1 MLEKCSVTV
10 DDISKLLIY
19 LPGKDFS
26 IGSRFFGER
35 KFEELLELVESCIK
49 QYKRSSVYREKHPD
63 FNMEKMMELRSLVQ
77 EYYRFLYIEDDN
89 LDTDDIETL
98 EKLEEYDEEFCYF
111 ILASR

>member
-10 DDISKLLIY
+10 DDISNLLIY

-26 IGSRFFGER
+26 IGSRFLGER

-49 QYKRSSVYREKHPD
+49 QYKRSSVYREKYPNFD
-63 FNMEKMMELRSLVQ
+63 REKMMEFRSVLQ
-77 EYYRFLYIEDDN
+77 EYCRFLYIEEELEEEDF
-89 LDTDDIETL
+89 ETL

>member
-19 LPGKDFS
+19 LPGKDFG

-49 QYKRSSVYREKHPD
+49 QYKRSSAYREKYSD
-63 FNMEKMMELRSLVQ
+63 FDMEKMLEFRSIIQ
-77 EYYRFLYIEDDN
+77 EYCRFLYIEEELEEEDF
-89 LDTDDIETL
+89 ETL

>member
-10 DDISKLLIY
+10 DDISNLLIY

-26 IGSRFFGER
+26 IGSRFLGER

-49 QYKRSSVYREKHPD
+49 LYKRSSTYREKYPN
-63 FNMEKMMELRSLVQ
+63 FNMDKMMEFRSVIQ
-77 EYYRFLYIEDDN
+77 EYCRFLYIEDRLEEEEDF
-89 LDTDDIETL
+89 ETL

>member
-10 DDISKLLIY
+10 DDISNLLIY

-26 IGSRFFGER
+26 IGSRFLGER

-49 QYKRSSVYREKHPD
+49 LYKRSSTYREKYPN
-63 FNMEKMMELRSLVQ
+63 FNMEKMMEFRSVIQ
-77 EYYRFLYIEDDN
+77 EYCRFLYIEDGLEEEDF
-89 LDTDDIETL
+89 ETL

>member
-1 MLEKCSVTV
+1 MLEKCSVSTK
-10 DDISKLLIY
+10 DIGELLIY

-26 IGSRFFGER
+26 IGSKFLSER

-63 FNMEKMMELRSLVQ
+63 FDMEKMLEFRSLIQ
-77 EYYRFLYIEDDN
+77 EYCRFLYIEEETEEEDF
-89 LDTDDIETL
+89 ETL

-111 ILASR
+111 IVASR

>member
-10 DDISKLLIY
+10 DDISNLLIY

-26 IGSRFFGER
+26 IGSRFLGER

-49 QYKRSSVYREKHPD
+49 LYKRSSTYREKYPN
-63 FNMEKMMELRSLVQ
+63 FNMEKMMEFRSVIQ
-77 EYYRFLYIEDDN
+77 EYCRFLYIEDGLEEEDF
-89 LDTDDIETL
+89 ETL
-98 EKLEEYDEEFCYF
+98 EKIEEYDEEFCYL

>member
-10 DDISKLLIY
+10 DDISNLLIY

-26 IGSRFFGER
+26 IGSRFLGER

-49 QYKRSSVYREKHPD
+49 LYKRSSTYREKYPN
-63 FNMEKMMELRSLVQ
+63 FNMEKMMEFRSVIQ
-77 EYYRFLYIEDDN
+77 EYCRFLYIEDGLEEEDF
-89 LDTDDIETL
+89 ETL
-98 EKLEEYDEEFCYF
+98 EKIEEYDEEFCYF

>member
-19 LPGKDFS
+19 LPGKDFG
-26 IGSRFFGER
+26 IGSRFLGER

-49 QYKRSSVYREKHPD
+49 QYKRSSAYREKYSD
-63 FNMEKMMELRSLVQ
+63 FDMEKMLEFRSIIQ
-77 EYYRFLYIEDDN
+77 EYCRFLYIEDEIEEDF
-89 LDTDDIETL
+89 ETL
-98 EKLEEYDEEFCYF
+98 EKIEEYDEEFCYF

>member
-1 MLEKCSVTV
+1 MLEKCLVTV

-26 IGSRFFGER
+26 IGSRFLGER

-49 QYKRSSVYREKHPD
+49 QYKRSSAYREKYSD
-63 FNMEKMMELRSLVQ
+63 FDMEKMLEFRSVIQ
-77 EYYRFLYIEDDN
+77 EYCRFLYIEDETEEDF
-89 LDTDDIETL
+89 ETL

>member
-10 DDISKLLIY
+10 DDISNLLIY

-26 IGSRFFGER
+26 IGSRFLGER
-35 KFEELLELVESCIK
+35 KFEELLELAESCIK
-49 QYKRSSVYREKHPD
+49 QYKRSSVYREKYPNFD
-63 FNMEKMMELRSLVQ
+63 MEKMMEFRSVLQ
-77 EYYRFLYIEDDN
+77 EYCRFLYIEEELEEEDF
-89 LDTDDIETL
+89 ETL

>member
-19 LPGKDFS
+19 LPGKDFG
-26 IGSRFFGER
+26 IGSRFLGER

-49 QYKRSSVYREKHPD
+49 QYKRSSAYREKYPYFD
-63 FNMEKMMELRSLVQ
+63 MEKMLEFRSIIQ
-77 EYYRFLYIEDDN
+77 EYCRFLYIEDEIEEDF
-89 LDTDDIETL
+89 ETL
-98 EKLEEYDEEFCYF
+98 EKIEEYDEEFCYF

>member
-10 DDISKLLIY
+10 DDISNLLIY

-26 IGSRFFGER
+26 IGSRFLGER

-49 QYKRSSVYREKHPD
+49 QYKRSSVYREKYPNFD
-63 FNMEKMMELRSLVQ
+63 MEKMMEFRSVLQ
-77 EYYRFLYIEDDN
+77 EYCRFLYIEEELEEEDF
-89 LDTDDIETL
+89 ETL

>member
-10 DDISKLLIY
+10 DDISNLLIY

-26 IGSRFFGER
+26 IGSRFLGER

-49 QYKRSSVYREKHPD
+49 LYKRSSTYREKYPN
-63 FNMEKMMELRSLVQ
+63 FNMEKMMEFRSVIQ
-77 EYYRFLYIEDDN
+77 EYCRFLYIEDRLEEEEDF
-89 LDTDDIETL
+89 ETL
-98 EKLEEYDEEFCYF
+98 EKIEEYDEEFCYF

>member
-19 LPGKDFS
+19 LPGKDFG
-26 IGSRFFGER
+26 IGSRFLGEI

-49 QYKRSSVYREKHPD
+49 QYKRSSAYREKYSD
-63 FNMEKMMELRSLVQ
+63 FDMEKMLEFRSIIQ
-77 EYYRFLYIEDDN
+77 EYCRFLYIEDEIEEDY
-89 LDTDDIETL
+89 ETL
-98 EKLEEYDEEFCYF
+98 EKIEEYDEEFCYL